1 MIHTRVGLGF
11 DSHQLVAG
19 RPCMLGGVL
28 LEHPTGPAG
37 HSDGDAVLH
46 AVADAVLGAA
56 GLDDLG
62 TLFPDTDNT
71 WKDADSS
78 TLLRDVYQRVLSTGW
93 QVGNLDLVIATDGP
107 RIAPYRAAMRKQ
119 IAKCLG
125 IQPDAVNVKG
135 KSLEG
140 LVALAKGDS
149 VAVQAVV
156 LLQRSK
162 QA

>member
-11 DSHQLVAG
+11 DSHQLVTG

-62 TLFPDTDNT
+62 TLFPDTDNA

-78 TLLRDVYQRVLSTGW
+78 ALLRDVYQRVLSTGW
-93 QVGNLDLVIATDGP
+93 QVGNLDIVIATDGP
-107 RIAPYRAAMRKQ
+107 RIAPYRDAMRKQ
-119 IAKCLG
+119 IAKCLD
-125 IQPDAVNVKG
+125 IQPDSVNVKG

-140 LVALAKGDS
+140 LVALAKGNS

-162 QA
+162 QV